1 LIQPTR
7 HEVAAALTAVARE
20 ESGRVV
26 ALLAHCFGS
35 LDLAD
40 DAVQDALEKAA
51 STWLTEG
58 IPTNPGG
65 WLHTVAR
72 RNAIDRLRRVE
83 SANRR
88 TMVAARELTAEPAKG
103 DEEEHMIEEATDV
116 GDEHLRL
123 MLLCCHPALDRNAQ
137 VALTLRLVGGLTTP
151 EIASAFLVPEATLAQ
166 RIVRAKRKIQ
176 DAGISLSIPEQITD
190 RIDAVLH
197 ILYLIFNEGYLSRSN
212 QPGITRLSL
221 ADEAIRLTAV
231 LNKLIP
237 ETAEIEGLLALE
249 LFNRSRMDARVDSV
263 RELVLLEDQDR
274 TAWDLATIERANVV
288 LAAAMARIK
297 PGAYQLQAIIAAH
310 HANARTAADTDW
322 PMIAS
327 LYRQLCDMTA
337 SPVVA
342 LNHAVAVAMADG
354 PHTGLALLDQL
365 QGLED
370 YHLFHAARAE
380 LLHRCG
386 NRADASVAFQ
396 TAIRL
401 TENPAEQR
409 HLARRLRDTR

>member
-1 LIQPTR
+1 LTQPT
-7 HEVAAALTAVARE
+7 HQEVAAALTAVARE

-26 ALLAHCFGS
+26 ASLAHRFGS

-51 STWLTEG
+51 STWLTDG

-65 WLHTVAR
+65 WLQTVAR
-72 RNAIDRLRRVE
+72 RNAIDRLRRIE

-88 TMVAARELTAEPAKG
+88 TMAAARELTTEPEVEQEG
-103 DEEEHMIEEATDV
+103 NHMIEEQADV

-123 MLLCCHPALDRNAQ
+123 MLLCCHPALDRSTQ

-176 DAGISLSIPEQITD
+176 DAGIPLSIPEQIAD

-197 ILYLIFNEGYLSRSN
+197 TLYLIFNEGYLSRSN
-212 QPGITRLSL
+212 EPGVTRIHL
-221 ADEAIRLTAV
+221 ADEAIRLTSV
-231 LNKLIP
+231 LDTLIP
-237 ETAEIEGLLALE
+237 ETAEVEGLLALE
-249 LFNRSRMDARVDSV
+249 LFNRSRMDARIDDVG
-263 RELVLLEDQDR
+263 ELVLLEDQDR
-274 TAWDLATIERANVV
+274 TTWDLATIEQGNAV
-288 LAAAMARIK
+288 LATAMARMQ

-342 LNHAVAVAMADG
+342 LNHSVAVAMADG
-354 PHTGLALLDQL
+354 PHAGLALLDQL
-365 QGLED
+365 QGLQD
-370 YHLFHAARAE
+370 YHLYHAARGE
-380 LLHRCG
+380 LLHRSG
-386 NRADASVAFQ
+386 NRAGVSEAFQ
-396 TAIRL
+396 TALSL

-409 HLARRLRDTR
+409 HLARRISETS

>member
-1 LIQPTR
+1 
-7 HEVAAALTAVARE
+7 
-20 ESGRVV
+20 VV
-26 ALLAHCFGS
+26 ALLTHRFGS

-40 DAVQDALEKAA
+40 DSVQDALEKAA

-72 RNAIDRLRRVE
+72 RNAIDRLRRIE

-88 TMVAARELTAEPAKG
+88 TMAAARELTEETQDGQA
-103 DEEEHMIEEATDV
+103 EEHMVEEATEV

-176 DAGISLSIPEQITD
+176 DAGIPLTIPEHITD

-197 ILYLIFNEGYLSRSN
+197 TLYLIFNEGYLSRSN

-221 ADEAIRLTAV
+221 ADEAIRLTSV
-231 LNKLIP
+231 LDQLIP

-263 RELVLLEDQDR
+263 GELVLLEDQDR
-274 TAWDLATIERANVV
+274 TAWDLATIERGNA
-288 LAAAMARIK
+288 LLTTAMARMQ

-354 PHTGLALLDQL
+354 PHAGLALLDQL
-365 QGLED
+365 QGLQD
-370 YHLFHAARAE
+370 YHLFHAARGE

-386 NRADASVAFQ
+386 NRADASEAFQ
-396 TAIRL
+396 TAIGL
-401 TENPAEQR
+401 TQNPAEQR
-409 HLARRLRDTR
+409 HLARRLRNTR

>member
-1 LIQPTR
+1 LTQPTR
-7 HEVAAALTAVARE
+7 QEVAAALSAVARE

-26 ALLAHCFGS
+26 ALLAHRFSS

-40 DAVQDALEKAA
+40 DAVQDALEKAT
-51 STWLTEG
+51 STWLAEG

-72 RNAIDRLRRVE
+72 RNAIDRLRRIE

-88 TMVAARELTAEPAKG
+88 TMAAARELVAEPHDG
-103 DEEEHMIEEATDV
+103 EGRQQMIEEATDV

-123 MLLCCHPALDRNAQ
+123 MLLCCHPALDRSTQ
-137 VALTLRLVGGLTTP
+137 VALTLRLVGGLTTT

-176 DAGISLSIPEQITD
+176 EAGIPLSLPEQITD

-197 ILYLIFNEGYLSRSN
+197 TLYLIFNEGYLSRSN
-212 QPGITRLSL
+212 QPGVMRIHL
-221 ADEAIRLTAV
+221 ADEAIRLTTV
-231 LNKLIP
+231 LDKLIP
-237 ETAEIEGLLALE
+237 ETAEIEGLMALE
-249 LFNRSRMDARVDSV
+249 LFNRARMDTRIDSV
-263 RELVLLEDQDR
+263 GELVLLEEQDR
-274 TAWDLATIERANVV
+274 TAWDLATIKRGNTV
-288 LAAAMARIK
+288 LSAAMARMQ

-322 PMIAS
+322 PMVAS

-342 LNHAVAVAMADG
+342 LNRAVAVAMVDG
-354 PHTGLALLDQL
+354 PHAGLALLDQL
-365 QGLED
+365 DGLDD
-370 YHLFHAARAE
+370 YHLFHAARGE
-380 LLHRCG
+380 LLDRCG
-386 NRADASVAFQ
+386 IRTEAGEAFQ
-396 TAIRL
+396 TALSL
-401 TENPAEQR
+401 TENPAEKR
-409 HLARRLRDTR
+409 HLARRLAATR